1 MAVDIAVESPLLD
14 YPDTFYSVFHGKAL
28 AN

>member
-1 MAVDIAVESPLLD
+1 MAVDIAVESPLPD
-14 YPDTFYSVFHGKAL
+14 YPDSSYSVFHGKAL